1 MQSTQN
7 RKHVITFSMNVSK
20 STPLIIFQKG
30 GKRERNER
38 RRQVQPSSNR
48 WRMRERGEEMRKK
61 REEKRGP
68 NSKRG

>member
-20 STPLIIFQKG
+20 STPLITFQKG

-48 WRMRERGEEMRKK
+48 GRMRERGEEMRKK